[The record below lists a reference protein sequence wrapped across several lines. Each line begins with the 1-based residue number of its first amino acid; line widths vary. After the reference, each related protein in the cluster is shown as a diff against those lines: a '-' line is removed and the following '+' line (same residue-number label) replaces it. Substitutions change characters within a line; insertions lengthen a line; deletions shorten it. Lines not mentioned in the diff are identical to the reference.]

1 MANAHPDFSVIEAVP
16 RTQSLLAM
24 LPRLDRSGMKSL
36 NLVLPADI
44 AHRLRQEVL
53 GSSTQ
58 AVAIITR
65 WVLQDLEEN
74 AVSLVWTGEDEQPYR
89 LERGVAGLLIDA
101 SGRKSGN
108 EVKEGCQSMLASMP
122 PLTHQVL
129 RTSCKGSL
137 RAIVMTALEYGIR
150 ELDRREQT
158 LTLLQEDGVSAIG
171 GQVVINLE
179 QAKTETYAAEKAEA
193 EKKKQRLAGICQTLS
208 WLGYDAIPFDPEMSY
223 SGKDILVTIGS
234 TNVGGL
240 MSFPGRVLEAP
251 RNWYFSEDPPCW
263 FTGSV
268 GCDSGGYSMWR
279 NAQGED
285 LMEALS
291 GHRSTYCKNCGS
303 GVKGTHFTR
312 VFVPSRGTDINL
324 CGHCIGM
331 YRV

>member
-1 MANAHPDFSVIEAVP
+1 MASTHPDFSVIDAIP
-16 RTQSLLAM
+16 RTQKLLAM

-44 AHRLRQEVL
+44 AQRLRQEVL

-65 WVLQDLEEN
+65 WVLQDLEHG
-74 AVSLVWTGEDEQPYR
+74 AVSLVWTGEDDQPYR
-89 LERGVAGLLIDA
+89 LERNVAGLLIDA
-101 SGRKSGN
+101 SGRKTGN

-150 ELDRREQT
+150 EIDRREQT
-158 LTLLQEDGVSAIG
+158 LTLVQEDTASGVD
-171 GQVVINLE
+171 GQVVIDLQE
-179 QAKTETYAAEKAEA
+179 AKTETYSIDKVEA
-193 EKKKQRLAGICQTLS
+193 EKTKQRLAGICQTLS
-208 WLGYDAIPFDPEMSY
+208 WLGYDATPFNPEVSY
-223 SGKDILVTIGS
+223 SDKDLLVTIS
-234 TNVGGL
+234 CNNVGSR
-240 MSFPGRVLEAP
+240 MPFAGRVLEAP
-251 RNWYFSEDPPCW
+251 KSWYFSEDPPCW

-285 LMEALS
+285 LREALS
-291 GHRSTYCKNCGS
+291 GHRSTYCENCGY
-303 GVKGTHFTR
+303 GAKGTHFTR
-312 VFVPSRGTDINL
+312 VFVPSRGSDINL
-324 CGHCIGM
+324 CGHCIGI